1 MPAEPGAARP
11 RGAALRGLSRRG
23 KLVLCLAIVYVV
35 WGGSYLVTAVGVY
48 SLPPFLMGAVR
59 FSLSGLALFLIARWL
74 GEAPAPLTAPELRHV
89 AITGFFTVLVSNGL
103 TAWALQWVPSNQAA
117 LLNVSSAFWITM
129 LGTLGRRGHPIDAGL
144 ATGLV
149 IGAVGVALILWPGED
164 GVGTPGAAA
173 LLGTEVPP
181 YPLGSALLPPAAI
194 MLGCLGWALGTAYL
208 RNVQSGLGLLSFT
221 GLQMCAGGLM
231 LLVPAALAGEFARW
245 HWSAP
250 AMATLGYLMLLNSL
264 VAYTA
269 YAWLS
274 RHATPGQVGSFGLVN
289 PAVATLLGWLVLG
302 EQLGA
307 LQWLG
312 TVVIFAGVLLVTRPR
327 RPPGPAA

>member
-1 MPAEPGAARP
+1 MPAHREAARP
-11 RGAALRGLSRRG
+11 RGGALRGLSHRA
-23 KLVLCLAIVYVV
+23 KLGLCLSIVYLV
-35 WGGSYLVTAVGVY
+35 WGGSYLVTAIGVH
-48 SLPPFLMGAVR
+48 SLPPFLLGAVR
-59 FSLSGLALFLIARWL
+59 FSLSGLALYLIARGL
-74 GEAPAPLTAPELRHV
+74 GEPAIPFTAPELRHV

-117 LLNVSSAFWITM
+117 LLNVSSAFWITL
-129 LGTLGRRGHPIDAGL
+129 LGTLGRRGQPINATLAGGL
-144 ATGLV
+144 A
-149 IGAVGVALILWPGED
+149 IGAAGVALILWPGED
-164 GVGTPGAAA
+164 DLGAPGAAA
-173 LLGTEVPP
+173 LLGTELRP

-231 LLVPAALAGEFARW
+231 LFVPAALAGEFARW
-245 HWSAP
+245 HWSVP
-250 AMATLGYLMLLNSL
+250 ALASLAYLMLLNSL
-264 VAYTA
+264 VAYAA

-302 EQLGA
+302 ERLGG

-327 RPPGPAA
+327 RPVP